1 MTNVETSFGT
11 PQSFP
16 PEDCPELAE
25 GSRSIPQIQAKFR
38 DAARIQQSLLAVL
51 EKRCLVR
58 LARRLPAWVKP
69 DHLTALGFTAMIL
82 AGASYALARVW
93 APSLMVVNIW
103 LAVNWFGDSLDGTL
117 ARVRQCQRPRY
128 GFYVDHIIDSL
139 GALFLITGLALSG
152 YMSGWVAVGLLLS
165 FYLLSINAY
174 LATYTLGAFHLSY
187 WKFSPT
193 EIRILLAAGNTVA
206 LLRPTVRLIP
216 FHPRFFDVAGA
227 IAIVAMVAVLAASL
241 ARNTITLYRLER
253 PARSE

>member
-1 MTNVETSFGT
+1 MTNVDTSLDM

-16 PEDCPELAE
+16 REACPELGE
-25 GSRSIPQIQAKFR
+25 GSRSVPQIREEFR
-38 DAARIQQSLLAVL
+38 DAARIQQSLLATV
-51 EKRCLVR
+51 ERRCLVW
-58 LARRLPAWVKP
+58 LARWLPAWVKP

-139 GALFLITGLALSG
+139 GALFLIAGLALSG

-227 IAIVAMVAVLAASL
+227 IAIVSMVAGLAVSI

-253 PARSE
+253 PAGSE

>member
-1 MTNVETSFGT
+1 MTNVDASLDM

-16 PEDCPELAE
+16 REARPDVSE
-25 GSRSIPQIQAKFR
+25 GSRAIPQVQEEFR
-38 DAARIQQSLLAVL
+38 DAARIQQSLLAAV
-51 EKRCLVR
+51 EKRCLVW

-82 AGASYALARVW
+82 AGVSYALARVW

-139 GALFLITGLALSG
+139 GALFLIAGLALSG

-174 LATYTLGAFHLSY
+174 LATYTLGTFHLSH

-193 EIRILLAAGNTVA
+193 EVRILLAAGNTVA

-227 IAIVAMVAVLAASL
+227 IAIVSMAAVLAASL
-241 ARNTITLYRLER
+241 ARNTIVLYRLER
-253 PARSE
+253 PARLE